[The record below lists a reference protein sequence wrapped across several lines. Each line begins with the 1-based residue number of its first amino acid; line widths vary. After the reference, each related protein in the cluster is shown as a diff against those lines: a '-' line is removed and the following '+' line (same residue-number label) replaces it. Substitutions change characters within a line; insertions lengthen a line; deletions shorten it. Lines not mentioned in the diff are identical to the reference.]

1 MFAAPGL
8 PLLFMGEEYGETAP
22 FQYFTSFLDRNLA
35 EAVRRGRTLEF
46 AKFAWQGQVADP
58 GDPATFV
65 RSRLNHSLVGA
76 PRHREL
82 HHYYR
87 RWLALRRDHPALGAR
102 HKSHAQASLDEQGV
116 LTLVRRAPSG
126 EGVYLLA
133 NLTAEP
139 KPRNADPAARG
150 ILLDS
155 ADVQF
160 AGPGRVTPLAPYQ
173 VQLYELTR

>member
-1 MFAAPGL
+1 M
-8 PLLFMGEEYGETAP
+8 
-22 FQYFTSFLDRNLA
+22 
-35 EAVRRGRTLEF
+35 
-46 AKFAWQGQVADP
+46 
-58 GDPATFV
+58 

-160 AGPGRVTPLAPYQ
+160 AGPGRVTPLGPYQ